1 MFLLHIVSLR
11 IGTARLAKLGMVD
24 SDGSTST
31 VNVGNKDAKPD
42 ETVLEGG
49 SDEEKCPVGC
59 TPESAAFRDASEANP
74 ASAQLLAVAIL
85 EFGGESIG

>member
-11 IGTARLAKLGMVD
+11 IGTARLAKLGMV
-24 SDGSTST
+24 DGSTST

-59 TPESAAFRDASEANP
+59 TQESAAFRDASEANP